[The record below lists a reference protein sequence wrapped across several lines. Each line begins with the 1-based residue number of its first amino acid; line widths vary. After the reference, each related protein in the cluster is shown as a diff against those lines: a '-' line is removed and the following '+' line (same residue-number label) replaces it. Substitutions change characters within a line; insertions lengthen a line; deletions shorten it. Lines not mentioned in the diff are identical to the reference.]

1 MKNLFELKSA
11 RRVLVE
17 GNIFE
22 NNWAHAQN
30 GFGLLL
36 QGLPSDS
43 GTWAVVEDVT
53 FRNNIIRRTAGALN
67 MCGGCFYAPVQ
78 TTDPGAPNYADPKI
92 PRVNRVS
99 FVNNLFED
107 ISRYFGVG
115 FNFNGVLLQILS
127 NTQNVSF
134 THNTAFPSDAILYI
148 EGNPCTGLSFVDN
161 IMNHGP
167 RVISYGP
174 NGGTN
179 ALNAGVKGWTHG
191 E

>member
-1 MKNLFELKSA
+1 MVSVQQRCLGGHEYAVPKKWTVKNLFELKSA

-36 QGLPSDS
+36 QGVPSDS

-53 FRNNIIRRTAGALN
+53 FRNNIIRRTAGAINL
-67 MCGGCFYAPVQ
+67 CGGCFYAPVQ
-78 TTDPGAPNYADPKI
+78 TTDPGAPNYVDPKI

-99 FVNNLFED
+99 FINNIFED

-115 FNFNGVLLQILS
+115 FNSNGDPVADIKQH
-127 NTQNVSF
+127 TK
-134 THNTAFPSDAILYI
+134 H
-148 EGNPCTGLSFVDN
+148 
-161 IMNHGP
+161 
-167 RVISYGP
+167 
-174 NGGTN
+174 
-179 ALNAGVKGWTHG
+179 
-191 E
+191 